1 MVSRSFRN
9 RRPASGRR
17 KKRGTAFAK
26 LAVFSSAAAAGVLVF
41 TVPVIN
47 GSSSAFSA
55 AFTAAKASAM
65 LSVGDVF
72 PAEENI
78 QNIQNVQTLENI
90 TADKPLPEVPKKT
103 AYTPNT
109 HAALFTVDDREMLSW
124 GELEIPN
131 SSDEERIVPDEKPDA
146 GPKPYPESLESHDGI
161 ITFMTYGHMNG
172 EAYVDLDIAGQVRNV
187 TSVSGKRVLE
197 ESRLLPDFTV
207 EKNGEPQVLIMHT
220 HATESYEPYERDFY
234 DASFNSRTTDRSMN
248 MAAVGD
254 KIAEQLET
262 AGIGVIHDTTLH
274 DYPSYNGSYDLS
286 RETVQ
291 KYLDEYPSIKIVLDV
306 HRDAIERES
315 GERIAPLAAIDGKN
329 AAQVMIICGCD
340 DGTMN
345 MPNCMKNLRFACLLQ
360 RQMESDYPG
369 LTRPV
374 LFDYRKYN
382 QDLTTGS
389 ILIEMGGH
397 ANSIEQAEYSGEL
410 VGKSLARCL
419 EELT

>member
-1 MVSRSFRN
+1 
-9 RRPASGRR
+9 
-17 KKRGTAFAK
+17 
-26 LAVFSSAAAAGVLVF
+26 
-41 TVPVIN
+41 
-47 GSSSAFSA
+47 
-55 AFTAAKASAM
+55 M

-72 PAEENI
+72 PADENI
-78 QNIQNVQTLENI
+78 QNVKTFENI
-90 TADKPLPEVPKKT
+90 TADKPLPKVPKE
-103 AYTPNT
+103 ADTPNA
-109 HAALFTVDDREMLSW
+109 HSALFTVDDREMLSW

-146 GPKPYPESLESHDGI
+146 GPKPYPESLENRDGT

-187 TSVSGKRVLE
+187 TSVSGKKVLE

-234 DASFNSRTTDRSMN
+234 DAGFNSRTTDKSMN

-254 KIAEQLET
+254 KIAEQLEA

-291 KYLDEYPSIKIVLDV
+291 KYLDEYPSIKVVLDV

-315 GERIAPLAAIDGKN
+315 GERIAPIAEINGKN

-345 MPNCMKNLRFACLLQ
+345 MPDCMKNLRFACLLQ

-389 ILIEMGGH
+389 ILIEIGGH

-410 VGKSLARCL
+410 VGKSLAKCL

>member
-1 MVSRSFRN
+1 M
-9 RRPASGRR
+9 
-17 KKRGTAFAK
+17 
-26 LAVFSSAAAAGVLVF
+26 FSSAAAAGILVF

-72 PAEENI
+72 PADE
-78 QNIQNVQTLENI
+78 NIQNVQTFENI
-90 TADKPLPEVPKKT
+90 TADKPLPKVPKE
-103 AYTPNT
+103 ADTPNA
-109 HAALFTVDDREMLSW
+109 HSALFTVDDREMLSW

-146 GPKPYPESLESHDGI
+146 GPKPYPESLENRDGT

-187 TSVSGKRVLE
+187 TSVSGKKVLE

-207 EKNGEPQVLIMHT
+207 EKNGDPQVLIMHT

-234 DASFNSRTTDRSMN
+234 DASFNSRTTDKSMN

-254 KIAEQLET
+254 KIAEQLEA

-291 KYLDEYPSIKIVLDV
+291 KYLDEYPSIKVVLDV

-315 GERIAPLAAIDGKN
+315 GERIAPLAEVDGKN

-345 MPNCMKNLRFACLLQ
+345 MPDCMKNLRFACLLQ

>member
-1 MVSRSFRN
+1 MISRRT
-9 RRPASGRR
+9 R
-17 KKRGTAFAK
+17 KKRAVTAAMA
-26 LAVFSSAAAAGVLVF
+26 AVTAAAAGVSVIVF
-41 TVPVIN
+41 PILN
-47 GSSSAFSA
+47 AAASAETA
-55 AFTAAKASAM
+55 ALAAAKASAM
-65 LSVGDVF
+65 LSVGDIF
-72 PAEENI
+72 REYPNLGGRGEEHTPTETASASTEDLSAEA
-78 QNIQNVQTLENI
+78 LS
-90 TADKPLPEVPKKT
+90 ADKPEEGIPKET
-103 AYTPNT
+103 ESPHFA
-109 HAALFTVDDREMLSW
+109 FDDSEMLSW
-124 GELEIPN
+124 GELLIPN
-131 SSDEERIVPDEKPDA
+131 SDDEERYVPEENEDP
-146 GPKPYPESLESHDGI
+146 GPRPYPESLENHDGV
-161 ITFMTYGHMNG
+161 ITSMTYGHMNG
-172 EAYVDLDIAGQVRNV
+172 ENYIDLDTAGQVRNV
-187 TSVSGKRVLE
+187 TDISNEDILE
-197 ESRLLPDFTV
+197 ESRKLPEFTI

-234 DASFNSRTTDRSMN
+234 DASFSSRTTDKSMN

-254 KIAEQLET
+254 AITKELEA

-315 GERIAPLAAIDGKN
+315 GERIAPAAEINGKN
-329 AAQVMIICGCD
+329 AAQVMIISGCD

-360 RQMESDYPG
+360 GQLESDWQG

-389 ILIEMGGH
+389 ILIEVGGH
-397 ANSIEQAEYSGEL
+397 ANSIDQAVYSGEL
-410 VGKSLARCL
+410 IGKSLAKCL
-419 EELT
+419 SELT

>member
-1 MVSRSFRN
+1 MPWCHEASETAVQPPADEKNAVRLLQGWRCFPLP
-9 RRPASGRR
+9 RRPGYWY
-17 KKRGTAFAK
+17 
-26 LAVFSSAAAAGVLVF
+26 
-41 TVPVIN
+41 
-47 GSSSAFSA
+47 
-55 AFTAAKASAM
+55 
-65 LSVGDVF
+65 
-72 PAEENI
+72 
-78 QNIQNVQTLENI
+78 VQTFENI

-146 GPKPYPESLESHDGI
+146 GPKPYPESLENRDGT

-187 TSVSGKRVLE
+187 TSVSGKKVLE

-207 EKNGEPQVLIMHT
+207 EKDGEPQVLIMHT

-234 DASFNSRTTDRSMN
+234 DASFNSRTTDKSMN

-254 KIAEQLET
+254 KIAEQLEA
-262 AGIGVIHDTTLH
+262 AGISVIHDTTLH

-286 RETVQ
+286 RETVR
-291 KYLDEYPSIKIVLDV
+291 KYLDEYPSIKVVLDV

-315 GERIAPLAAIDGKN
+315 GERIAPIAEINGKN

-345 MPNCMKNLRFACLLQ
+345 MPDCMKNLRFACLLQ

-410 VGKSLARCL
+410 VGKSLAKCL

>member
-1 MVSRSFRN
+1 M
-9 RRPASGRR
+9 
-17 KKRGTAFAK
+17 
-26 LAVFSSAAAAGVLVF
+26 FSSAAAAGVLIF
-41 TVPVIN
+41 TVPVIS

-72 PAEENI
+72 PAEGNT
-78 QNIQNVQTLENI
+78 QNAQTFEKI
-90 TADKPLPEVPKKT
+90 TADKPLPEIPKET
-103 AYTPNT
+103 AAAGSAADTQNT
-109 HAALFTVDDREMLSW
+109 HSALFTVDDREMLSW

-146 GPKPYPESLESHDGI
+146 GPKPYPESLENHDGT
-161 ITFMTYGHMNG
+161 ITFMTYGHMSG

-207 EKNGEPQVLIMHT
+207 KKNGDPQVLIMHT

-254 KIAEQLET
+254 KIAEQLEA

-291 KYLDEYPSIKIVLDV
+291 KYLDEYPSIKVVLDV

-315 GERIAPLAAIDGKN
+315 GERIAPLAEINGKN

-345 MPNCMKNLRFACLLQ
+345 MPDCMKNLRFACLLQ
-360 RQMESDYPG
+360 RQMENDYPG

-410 VGKSLARCL
+410 VGKALAKCL
-419 EELT
+419 EDLT

>member
-1 MVSRSFRN
+1 
-9 RRPASGRR
+9 
-17 KKRGTAFAK
+17 
-26 LAVFSSAAAAGVLVF
+26 
-41 TVPVIN
+41 
-47 GSSSAFSA
+47 
-55 AFTAAKASAM
+55 M

-72 PAEENI
+72 PASEHSAEQSEQLPDENI
-78 QNIQNVQTLENI
+78 S
-90 TADKPLPEVPKKT
+90 ADKPATGLPKESRS
-103 AYTPNT
+103 
-109 HAALFTVDDREMLSW
+109 ALFTVDDSEMLSW

-131 SSDEERIVPDEKPDA
+131 SSDEERFVPDEKPDA
-146 GPKPYPESLESHDGI
+146 GPKPYPESLENHDGT
-161 ITFMTYGHMNG
+161 ITSMTYGYMKG
-172 EAYVDLDIAGQVRNV
+172 ETYVDLDIAGQVRNV
-187 TSVSGKRVLE
+187 TSVSNKRVLE

-207 EKNGEPQVLIMHT
+207 EKNNDLLPQVLIMHT

-254 KIAEQLET
+254 KIAEQLEA

-291 KYLDEYPSIKIVLDV
+291 KYLEEYPSIKVVLDV

-315 GERIAPLAAIDGKN
+315 GERIAPVAEIDGKN

-345 MPNCMKNLRFACLLQ
+345 MPDCMKNLRFACMLQ
-360 RQMESDYPG
+360 RQMESDHPG

-397 ANSIEQAEYSGEL
+397 ANSIDQAEYSGEL
-410 VGKSLARCL
+410 VGKSLAKCL
-419 EELT
+419 SELT

>member
-1 MVSRSFRN
+1 MLSRSCRNIGRKNKN
-9 RRPASGRR
+9 RRPA
-17 KKRGTAFAK
+17 FAG
-26 LAVFSSAAAAGVLVF
+26 LAVFASAAAGVLLLAL
-41 TVPVIN
+41 PVL
-47 GSSSAFSA
+47 GGASSASYA

-72 PAEENI
+72 PASEHSAEQSEQSEQSKQIPDENI
-78 QNIQNVQTLENI
+78 S
-90 TADKPLPEVPKKT
+90 ADKPVKGLPKEIRS
-103 AYTPNT
+103 
-109 HAALFTVDDREMLSW
+109 ALFTVDDSEMLSW
-124 GELEIPN
+124 GELEMPN
-131 SSDEERIVPDEKPDA
+131 SSDEERFVPDEKPDA
-146 GPKPYPESLESHDGI
+146 GPKPYPESLESHDGT
-161 ITFMTYGHMNG
+161 ITSMTYGHMKG
-172 EAYVDLDIAGQVRNV
+172 EAYIDLDIAGQVRNV
-187 TSVSGKRVLE
+187 TSVSNERVLE
-197 ESRLLPDFTV
+197 ESRLLPDFTI
-207 EKNGEPQVLIMHT
+207 EKNNSLLPQVLIMHT

-254 KIAEQLET
+254 KIAEQLEA

-291 KYLDEYPSIKIVLDV
+291 KYLEEYPSIKVVLDV

-315 GERIAPLAAIDGKN
+315 GERIAPVADIDGKN

-345 MPNCMKNLRFACLLQ
+345 MPDCMKNLRFACMLQ
-360 RQMESDYPG
+360 RQMESDHPG

-397 ANSIEQAEYSGEL
+397 ANSIDQAEYSGEL
-410 VGKSLARCL
+410 VGRSLAKCL
-419 EELT
+419 SELT

>member
-9 RRPASGRR
+9 RRTASGRR
-17 KKRGTAFAK
+17 KKRGAAFAR
-26 LAVFSSAAAAGVLVF
+26 LAVFFSAAAAGVLVF

-72 PAEENI
+72 PAEK
-78 QNIQNVQTLENI
+78 NIQNVQAFENI
-90 TADKPLPEVPKKT
+90 TADKPLPEIPKET
-103 AYTPNT
+103 AAAADTQNI
-109 HAALFTVDDREMLSW
+109 HSALFTVDDREMLSW

-146 GPKPYPESLESHDGI
+146 GPKPYPESLENHDGT
-161 ITFMTYGHMNG
+161 ITFMNYGHMNG

-187 TSVSGKRVLE
+187 TSVSNEKVLE

-207 EKNGEPQVLIMHT
+207 EKNDEPQVLIMHT

-254 KIAEQLET
+254 KIAEQLEA

-291 KYLDEYPSIKIVLDV
+291 KYLDEYPSIKVVLDV

-315 GERIAPLAAIDGKN
+315 GERIAPLAEINVKN

-360 RQMESDYPG
+360 RQMESDWPG

-410 VGKSLARCL
+410 VGKSLAKCL

>member
-1 MVSRSFRN
+1 
-9 RRPASGRR
+9 
-17 KKRGTAFAK
+17 
-26 LAVFSSAAAAGVLVF
+26 
-41 TVPVIN
+41 
-47 GSSSAFSA
+47 
-55 AFTAAKASAM
+55 
-65 LSVGDVF
+65 
-72 PAEENI
+72 
-78 QNIQNVQTLENI
+78 
-90 TADKPLPEVPKKT
+90 
-103 AYTPNT
+103 
-109 HAALFTVDDREMLSW
+109 
-124 GELEIPN
+124 
-131 SSDEERIVPDEKPDA
+131 
-146 GPKPYPESLESHDGI
+146 
-161 ITFMTYGHMNG
+161 
-172 EAYVDLDIAGQVRNV
+172 
-187 TSVSGKRVLE
+187 TSVSNKRVLE
-197 ESRLLPDFTV
+197 ESRLLPDFAI
-207 EKNGEPQVLIMHT
+207 EKSQEPQVLIMHT

-254 KIAEQLET
+254 KIAEQLEA

-291 KYLDEYPSIKIVLDV
+291 KYLEEYPSIKVVLDI

-315 GERIAPLAAIDGKN
+315 GERIAPVAEIDGKN

-345 MPNCMKNLRFACLLQ
+345 MPDCMKNLRFACMLQ
-360 RQMESDYPG
+360 RQMESDHPG

-410 VGKSLARCL
+410 VGKSLAKCL

>member
-1 MVSRSFRN
+1 MISRSFRS
-9 RRPASGRR
+9 RRAASGRR
-17 KKRGTAFAK
+17 KKRSSAFAR

-41 TVPVIN
+41 TVPVIS

-55 AFTAAKASAM
+55 AFTAARASAM

-72 PAEENI
+72 PAEESI
-78 QNIQNVQTLENI
+78 HNVQTFKNI
-90 TADKPLPEVPKKT
+90 TEDKPLSEVPAETET
-103 AYTPNT
+103 ADMPDT

-131 SSDEERIVPDEKPDA
+131 SSDEERIVPEEKQDA
-146 GPKPYPESLESHDGI
+146 GPKPYPESLENHDGT

-172 EAYVDLDIAGQVRNV
+172 EAYVDLDAAGQVRNV
-187 TSVSGKRVLE
+187 TSVSNKRVLE

-254 KIAEQLET
+254 KIAEQLEA

-286 RETVQ
+286 RETVK
-291 KYLDEYPSIKIVLDV
+291 KYLEEYPSIKIVLDV

-315 GERIAPLAAIDGKN
+315 GERIAPLAAVDGKN

-345 MPNCMKNLRFACLLQ
+345 MPDCMKNLRFACLLQ

-410 VGKSLARCL
+410 VGKSLAKCL

>member
-1 MVSRSFRN
+1 MVSRNRRN
-9 RRPASGRR
+9 RGAAVGRR
-17 KKRGTAFAK
+17 KKRGSAFAK
-26 LAVFSSAAAAGVLVF
+26 LAVFSSAAAAGVIVVAL
-41 TVPVIN
+41 PVIN
-47 GSSSAFSA
+47 GASSASYAAFSA
-55 AFTAAKASAM
+55 AKVSAM

-72 PAEENI
+72 PGSESFVPE
-78 QNIQNVQTLENI
+78 QNIQNVQTDKNI
-90 TADKPLPEVPKKT
+90 TADKPLSEIPKE
-103 AYTPNT
+103 T

-131 SSDEERIVPDEKPDA
+131 STDEERIVPDEKPDA
-146 GPKPYPESLESHDGI
+146 GPKPYPESLESHDGT
-161 ITFMTYGHMNG
+161 ITSMTYGYMKG

-187 TSVSGKRVLE
+187 TSVSGEKVLE
-197 ESRLLPDFTV
+197 ESRLAPDFSI

-248 MAAVGD
+248 MVAVGD
-254 KIAEQLET
+254 KIAEQLEA
-262 AGIGVIHDTTLH
+262 AGIGVIHDGTLH

-291 KYLDEYPSIKIVLDV
+291 KYLEEYPSIKIVLDI

-315 GERIAPLAAIDGKN
+315 GERIAPLAEIDGKN

-397 ANSIEQAEYSGEL
+397 ANSIDQAEYSGEL
-410 VGKSLARCL
+410 VGRSLAKCL

>member
-1 MVSRSFRN
+1 MISQRT
-9 RRPASGRR
+9 R
-17 KKRGTAFAK
+17 KKRAVTAAMA
-26 LAVFSSAAAAGVLVF
+26 AVTAAAAGISVIVF
-41 TVPVIN
+41 PLLN
-47 GSSSAFSA
+47 ADASAETA
-55 AFTAAKASAM
+55 ALAAAKASAM
-65 LSVGDVF
+65 LSVGDIF
-72 PAEENI
+72 REYPNLGEREEERPLTETASAEDLSAEA
-78 QNIQNVQTLENI
+78 LS
-90 TADKPLPEVPKKT
+90 ADKPEEGIPKET
-103 AYTPNT
+103 ESP
-109 HAALFTVDDREMLSW
+109 LFAFDDSEMLSW
-124 GELEIPN
+124 GELLIPN
-131 SSDEERIVPDEKPDA
+131 SDDEERYVPEESEDP
-146 GPKPYPESLESHDGI
+146 GPRPYPESLENHDGI
-161 ITFMTYGHMNG
+161 ITSITYGHMNG
-172 EAYVDLDIAGQVRNV
+172 ENYIDLDPAGQVRNV
-187 TSVSGKRVLE
+187 TNIPNEDISK
-197 ESRLLPDFTV
+197 ESRLLPEFTI

-234 DASFNSRTTDRSMN
+234 DASFSSRTTDKSMN

-254 KIAEQLET
+254 AITKELES

-315 GERIAPLAAIDGKN
+315 GERIAPAAEINGRN
-329 AAQVMIICGCD
+329 AAQVMIISGCD

-360 RQMESDYPG
+360 GQLENDWQG

-389 ILIEMGGH
+389 ILIEVGGH
-397 ANSIEQAEYSGEL
+397 ANSIDQAVYSGEL
-410 VGKSLARCL
+410 IGKSLAKCL
-419 EELT
+419 SELT

>member
-1 MVSRSFRN
+1 MLSRSCRNAGRRNKN
-9 RRPASGRR
+9 RRPA
-17 KKRGTAFAK
+17 FAG
-26 LAVFSSAAAAGVLVF
+26 LAVFASVAAGVLLLAL
-41 TVPVIN
+41 PVL
-47 GSSSAFSA
+47 GGASSASYA

-72 PAEENI
+72 PASEHSAERSEQSDQFEQIPDENI
-78 QNIQNVQTLENI
+78 S
-90 TADKPLPEVPKKT
+90 ADKPVKGLPKESRS
-103 AYTPNT
+103 
-109 HAALFTVDDREMLSW
+109 ALFTVDDSEMLSW

-131 SSDEERIVPDEKPDA
+131 SSDEERFVPDEKPDA
-146 GPKPYPESLESHDGI
+146 GPKPYPESLESHDGT
-161 ITFMTYGHMNG
+161 ITSMTYGHMKG
-172 EAYVDLDIAGQVRNV
+172 EAYIDLDIAGQVRNV
-187 TSVSGKRVLE
+187 TSVSNKRVLE
-197 ESRLLPDFTV
+197 ESRLLPDFTI
-207 EKNGEPQVLIMHT
+207 ENSQEPQVLIMHT

-254 KIAEQLET
+254 RIAEQLEA

-291 KYLDEYPSIKIVLDV
+291 KYLEEYPSIKVVLDV

-315 GERIAPLAAIDGKN
+315 GERIAPVADIDGKN

-345 MPNCMKNLRFACLLQ
+345 MPDCMKNLRFACMLQ
-360 RQMESDYPG
+360 RQMESDHPG

-397 ANSIEQAEYSGEL
+397 ANSIDQAEYSGEL
-410 VGKSLARCL
+410 VGRSLAKCL
-419 EELT
+419 SELT

>member
-1 MVSRSFRN
+1 MISRSFRS
-9 RRPASGRR
+9 RRAASGRR
-17 KKRGTAFAK
+17 KKRGSAFAR

-41 TVPVIN
+41 TVPVIS

-55 AFTAAKASAM
+55 AFTAARASAM

-72 PAEENI
+72 PAEESI
-78 QNIQNVQTLENI
+78 HNVQTFKNI
-90 TADKPLPEVPKKT
+90 TEDKPLSEVPVETET
-103 AYTPNT
+103 ADMPDT

-131 SSDEERIVPDEKPDA
+131 SSDEERIVPEEKQDA
-146 GPKPYPESLESHDGI
+146 GPKPYPESLENHDGT

-172 EAYVDLDIAGQVRNV
+172 EAYVDLDAAGQVRNV
-187 TSVSGKRVLE
+187 TSVSNKMVLE

-254 KIAEQLET
+254 KIAEQLEA

-286 RETVQ
+286 RETVK
-291 KYLDEYPSIKIVLDV
+291 KYLEEYPSIKIVLDV

-315 GERIAPLAAIDGKN
+315 GERIAPVAAVDGKN

-345 MPNCMKNLRFACLLQ
+345 MPDCMKNLRFACLLQ

-410 VGKSLARCL
+410 VGKSLAKCL